1 MKIEELI
8 YNIHFPG
15 GYALLK
21 QMRELTFF
29 IKLFGQHAKWMILG
43 TGFGLLAMISAIGL
57 LALSGWFISAAAYAG
72 LTVATAQ
79 LFNFFH
85 PGIGVRLF
93 AIGRT
98 LARYTERIVTH
109 DVTFRILQS
118 LRSWFY
124 KRLEPLAPARLM
136 LLRSADV
143 LNRIVADI
151 DALDNLYLRVLSPS
165 IVALVT
171 SILVVAFLWLFDPL
185 IAMSVA
191 MFLVIAAL
199 GVSAL
204 VLHLGG
210 SSGRELTHHF
220 SELRIRIVDALQ
232 GLPELLV
239 FGAYPQQMESVKQS
253 NLALLKIQRRMSH
266 IRGLSFA
273 LITIF
278 SGLAVLSALYLAV
291 NLVNRET
298 LDGPFLALVIL
309 TVMASFEAIY
319 PLPLAYQYLGQT
331 QEAGRRLLEIV
342 ETEPQVT
349 FPDQSI
355 VSNRQFSVAFER
367 VSFRYH
373 EQSPWALRNV
383 DFHIPAG
390 QRVAVIG
397 ETGSGKSTLI
407 HLLARFWNPVSGHIR
422 LGGNEI
428 CSFSESDLRRLIS
441 VVSQQPHMFNDT
453 LKENLLL
460 ACPGASDDKLLAA
473 LDTARLLE
481 FVQELPDGL
490 NTWTGEAGQLLS
502 GGQAR
507 RVAVAR
513 AILHNAPLWV
523 LDEPTEGLDP
533 ITEKNMMQALKQQT
547 AGRTLLLITH
557 RLIDLDWM
565 DHILMLDQGRVM
577 AQGSHAELLE
587 NNERYAALH
596 KRIA

>member
-1 MKIEELI
+1 MLRKWWELI
-8 YNIHFPG
+8 
-15 GYALLK
+15 
-21 QMRELTFF
+21 FF
-29 IKLFGQHAKWMILG
+29 IKLFGPHAKWMILG
-43 TGFGLLAMISAIGL
+43 TGVGLVAMISAIGL
-57 LALSGWFISAAAYAG
+57 LSLSGWFISAAAYAG
-72 LTVATAQ
+72 LTAATAQ

-98 LARYTERIVTH
+98 LARYAERIVTH

-124 KRLEPLAPARLM
+124 MHLEPLAPARLM
-136 LLRSADV
+136 MLRSADV

-165 IVALVT
+165 IVALAT
-171 SILVVAFLWLFDPL
+171 SILVVIFLWIFDPL
-185 IAMSVA
+185 IALSVA
-191 MFLVIAAL
+191 MFLVIAAI
-199 GVSAL
+199 GVSAV

-210 SSGRELTHHF
+210 SAGRELARHI
-220 SELRIRIVDALQ
+220 SDLRIRIVNVLQ

-239 FGAYPQQMESVKQS
+239 FGAYPQQIESVKQS
-253 NLALLKIQRRMSH
+253 NLALLKVQLRMSH
-266 IRGLSFA
+266 IRGLAFA
-273 LITIF
+273 LITIL
-278 SGLAVLSALYLAV
+278 SGLAVLSTLYLAV
-291 NLVNRET
+291 ILVNRET
-298 LDGPFLALVIL
+298 LDGAFLALVIL

-349 FPDQSI
+349 FPDQSS
-355 VSNRQFSVAFER
+355 VSDLQFSVTFER
-367 VSFRYH
+367 VSFRYD
-373 EQSPWALRNV
+373 EQAPWALNNI

-397 ETGSGKSTLI
+397 ETGSGKSTLM
-407 HLLARFWNPVSGHIR
+407 HLLTRFWNPVCGHIR
-422 LGGNEI
+422 LAENEI
-428 CSFSESDLRRLIS
+428 CSFSEADLRRYIS
-441 VVSQQPHMFNDT
+441 VVSQQSHMFNAT
-453 LKENLLL
+453 LKDNLLL
-460 ACPGASDDKLLAA
+460 ACPGASDDELLTALNAA
-473 LDTARLLE
+473 QLFD
-481 FVQELPDGL
+481 FVKELPDGL

-513 AILHNAPLWV
+513 AILHNAPLWI

-533 ITEKNMMQALKQQT
+533 ITEKNMMQALRQQT

-565 DHILMLDQGRVM
+565 DHILMLDHGRVI
-577 AQGSHAELLE
+577 ARGSHAELLE

>member
-1 MKIEELI
+1 
-8 YNIHFPG
+8 
-15 GYALLK
+15 
-21 QMRELTFF
+21 MRELTFF
-29 IKLFGQHAKWMILG
+29 IKLFGSHFKWMILG
-43 TGFGLLAMISAIGL
+43 TGLGLLAMISAIGL

-72 LTVATAQ
+72 LTATTAQ

-98 LARYTERIVTH
+98 LARYAERIVTH

-124 KRLEPLAPARLM
+124 MHLEPLAPARLM
-136 LLRSADV
+136 MLRSADV

-165 IVALVT
+165 IVALAT
-171 SILVVAFLWLFDPL
+171 SMLVVTFLWIFDPL
-185 IAMSVA
+185 IALSVA
-191 MFLVIAAL
+191 MFLVIAAI
-199 GVSAL
+199 GVSAV
-204 VLHLGG
+204 VLLLAG
-210 SSGRELTHHF
+210 SAGRELAHHT
-220 SELRIRIVDALQ
+220 SDLRIRIVDALQ

-239 FGAYPQQMESVKQS
+239 FGAYRQQIESVKQS
-253 NLALLKIQRRMSH
+253 NLALLKIQLRMSH

-278 SGLAVLSALYLAV
+278 SGLAVLSTLYLAV
-291 NLVNRET
+291 ILVNRET
-298 LDGPFLALVIL
+298 LDGAVLALVIL
-309 TVMASFEAIY
+309 TVMASFEAIF

-331 QEAGRRLLEIV
+331 QEAGRRLLELV

-349 FPDQSI
+349 FPDQSS
-355 VSNRQFSVAFER
+355 VLDRQFSVTFER
-367 VSFRYH
+367 VSFRYY
-373 EQSPWALRNV
+373 EQAPWALRNV
-383 DFHIPAG
+383 EFHIPAG

-397 ETGSGKSTLI
+397 ETGSGKSTLM
-407 HLLARFWNPVSGHIR
+407 HLLTRFWNPVSGHIR
-422 LGGNEI
+422 LAENEI
-428 CSFSESDLRRLIS
+428 CSFSEADLRRFIS
-441 VVSQQPHMFNDT
+441 VVSQQPHMFNAT
-453 LKENLLL
+453 LKDNLLL
-460 ACPGASDDKLLAA
+460 ACPGASDDELLTALNAA
-473 LDTARLLE
+473 QLLE
-481 FVQELPDGL
+481 FVKELPDGL

-533 ITEKNMMQALKQQT
+533 ITEKHMMQALKQQT

-565 DHILMLDQGRVM
+565 DHILMLDHGRVI
-577 AQGSHAELLE
+577 AQGNHEELLKNNRRYAELHM
-587 NNERYAALH
+587 RVTH
-596 KRIA
+596 

>member
-1 MKIEELI
+1 
-8 YNIHFPG
+8 
-15 GYALLK
+15 
-21 QMRELTFF
+21 
-29 IKLFGQHAKWMILG
+29 LFGQWRELAFFIRLLGRHFKWMILG

-72 LTVATAQ
+72 LTAATAQ

-98 LARYTERIVTH
+98 LARYAERIVTH

-124 KRLEPLAPARLM
+124 IHLEPLAPARLM
-136 LLRSADV
+136 MFRSADV

-151 DALDNLYLRVLSPS
+151 DALDNFYLRVLSPS

-171 SILVVAFLWLFDPL
+171 SILVVVLLGLFDPRMAL
-185 IAMSVA
+185 SVA
-191 MFLVIAAL
+191 LFLVIAGC
-199 GVSAL
+199 GVPAMGL
-204 VLHLGG
+204 RLAK
-210 SSGRELTHHF
+210 SSGHELAHHI
-220 SELRIRIVDALQ
+220 SNLRIRIVDTLQ

-239 FGAYPQQMESVKQS
+239 FGAYRQQTALVKQS
-253 NLALLKIQRRMSH
+253 SLALLNVQLRMSH
-266 IRGLSFA
+266 IRGVSSA
-273 LITIF
+273 LITVF

-291 NLVNRET
+291 ILVNHAT
-298 LDGPFLALVIL
+298 LDGAFLALVIL
-309 TVMASFEAIY
+309 AVMASFEAIW

-331 QEAGRRLLEIV
+331 RAAGRRLLEIV
-342 ETEPQVT
+342 ETEPQVV
-349 FPDQSI
+349 FPDQTI
-355 VSNRQFSVAFER
+355 PLERRFSLTFES
-367 VSFRYH
+367 VCFRYH
-373 EQSPWALRNV
+373 EQAPWALNNV

-390 QRVAVIG
+390 RRMAVIG
-397 ETGSGKSTLI
+397 ETGSGKSTLV
-407 HLLARFWNPVSGHIR
+407 HLLARFWNPVCGQIR
-422 LGGNEI
+422 LGKNEI
-428 CSFSESDLRRLIS
+428 DRFSETDLRRLIS
-441 VVSQQPHMFNDT
+441 VVSQQPHLFNAT

-460 ACPGASDDKLLAA
+460 ARPGASDDDLLAA
-473 LDTARLLE
+473 LNAAQLLE
-481 FVQELPDGL
+481 FVKGLPDGL

-533 ITEKNMMQALKQQT
+533 ITEKNMMQALKRQT

-557 RLIDLDWM
+557 RLTDLDWM
-565 DHILMLDQGRVM
+565 DHILLLDHGRVSARGNH
-577 AQGSHAELLE
+577 AQLIE

-596 KRIA
+596 KRV

>member
-1 MKIEELI
+1 
-8 YNIHFPG
+8 
-15 GYALLK
+15 
-21 QMRELTFF
+21 MRELTFF
-29 IKLFGQHAKWMILG
+29 LKLFGRHFKWMILG

-72 LTVATAQ
+72 LTAATAQ

-98 LARYTERIVTH
+98 LARYAERIVTH

-124 KRLEPLAPARLM
+124 IHLEPLAPARLM
-136 LLRSADV
+136 MLRSADV

-171 SILVVAFLWLFDPL
+171 SILVVTFLWVFDPL
-185 IAMSVA
+185 IALSVA
-191 MFLVIAAL
+191 IFLVIAAF
-199 GVSAL
+199 GVSAV
-204 VLHLGG
+204 VLHLAG
-210 SSGRELTHHF
+210 SSGREMAHHI
-220 SELRIRIVDALQ
+220 SDLRIRIVDALQ

-239 FGAYPQQMESVKQS
+239 FGAYTQQIESVKQS
-253 NLALLKIQRRMSH
+253 NLALLKIQLRMSH

-278 SGLAVLSALYLAV
+278 SGLAVLSTLYLAV
-291 NLVNRET
+291 ILVNRET
-298 LDGPFLALVIL
+298 LDGAVLALVIL
-309 TVMASFEAIY
+309 TVMASFEAIF

-355 VSNRQFSVAFER
+355 VSDRQFSITFER
-367 VSFRYH
+367 VSFRYY
-373 EQSPWALRNV
+373 EQAPWALRNV

-397 ETGSGKSTLI
+397 ETGSGKSTLM
-407 HLLARFWNPVSGHIR
+407 HLLTRFWNPVSGHIR
-422 LGGNEI
+422 LAENEI
-428 CSFSESDLRRLIS
+428 CSFSEADLRRFIS
-441 VVSQQPHMFNDT
+441 VVSQQPHMFNAT
-453 LKENLLL
+453 LKDNLLL
-460 ACPGASDDKLLAA
+460 ACPGASDDELLTALNAA
-473 LDTARLLE
+473 QLLE
-481 FVQELPDGL
+481 FVKELPDGL

-533 ITEKNMMQALKQQT
+533 ITEKYMMQALKQQT

-565 DHILMLDQGRVM
+565 DHILMLDHGRVI
-577 AQGSHAELLE
+577 AQGNHEELLKNNRRYAELHM
-587 NNERYAALH
+587 RVTH
-596 KRIA
+596 

>member
-1 MKIEELI
+1 
-8 YNIHFPG
+8 
-15 GYALLK
+15 
-21 QMRELTFF
+21 MRELTFF
-29 IKLFGQHAKWMILG
+29 IKLFGRHAKWMILG

-85 PGIGVRLF
+85 PSIGVRLF

-98 LARYTERIVTH
+98 LARYAERIVTH

-124 KRLEPLAPARLM
+124 LRLEPLAPARLM
-136 LLRSADV
+136 MLRSADI

-171 SILVVAFLWLFDPL
+171 SILVVTFLWIFDPL

-199 GVSAL
+199 GVSAV

-210 SSGRELTHHF
+210 SSGRELTHHI

-239 FGAYPQQMESVKQS
+239 FGAYLQQMELVKQS
-253 NLALLKIQRRMSH
+253 NLALLKIQLRMSH
-266 IRGLSFA
+266 IRGTSVA

-298 LDGPFLALVIL
+298 LDGALLALVIL

-331 QEAGRRLLEIV
+331 QEAGRRLLELV

-355 VSNRQFSVAFER
+355 VSNRQFGVTFESVC
-367 VSFRYH
+367 FRYS
-373 EQSPWALRNV
+373 EQAPWALSHV

-422 LGGNEI
+422 LGENEI
-428 CSFSESDLRRLIS
+428 CSFSEADLRRLIS
-441 VVSQQPHMFNDT
+441 VVSQQPHMFNAT
-453 LKENLLL
+453 LKDNLLL
-460 ACPGASDDKLLAA
+460 ACPGASDDELLAA
-473 LDTARLLE
+473 LDTAQLLE

-533 ITEKNMMQALKQQT
+533 ITEKHMMQALKQQT

-565 DHILMLDQGRVM
+565 DHILMLDHGRVI

-587 NNERYAALH
+587 TNERYADLH
-596 KRIA
+596 KKIA

>member
-1 MKIEELI
+1 
-8 YNIHFPG
+8 
-15 GYALLK
+15 
-21 QMRELTFF
+21 MRELTFF
-29 IKLFGQHAKWMILG
+29 IKLFGRHAKWMILG

-98 LARYTERIVTH
+98 LARYAERIVTH

-124 KRLEPLAPARLM
+124 LRLEPLAPARLM
-136 LLRSADV
+136 MLRSADI

-171 SILVVAFLWLFDPL
+171 SILVVTFLWIFDPL

-199 GVSAL
+199 GVSAV

-210 SSGRELTHHF
+210 SSGRELTHHI

-239 FGAYPQQMESVKQS
+239 FGAYLQQMELVKQS
-253 NLALLKIQRRMSH
+253 NLALLKIQLRMSH
-266 IRGLSFA
+266 IRGTSVA

-298 LDGPFLALVIL
+298 LDGALLALVIL

-331 QEAGRRLLEIV
+331 QEAGRRLLELV

-355 VSNRQFSVAFER
+355 VSNRQFGVTFESVC
-367 VSFRYH
+367 FRYS
-373 EQSPWALRNV
+373 EQAPWALSHV

-422 LGGNEI
+422 LGENEI
-428 CSFSESDLRRLIS
+428 CSFSEADLRRLIS
-441 VVSQQPHMFNDT
+441 VVSQQPHMFNAT
-453 LKENLLL
+453 LKDNLLL
-460 ACPGASDDKLLAA
+460 ACPGASNDELLAA
-473 LDTARLLE
+473 LDTAQLLE

-533 ITEKNMMQALKQQT
+533 ITEKNMMQALKQQI

-565 DHILMLDQGRVM
+565 DHILMLDHGRVI

-587 NNERYAALH
+587 TNERYADLH
-596 KRIA
+596 MKIA